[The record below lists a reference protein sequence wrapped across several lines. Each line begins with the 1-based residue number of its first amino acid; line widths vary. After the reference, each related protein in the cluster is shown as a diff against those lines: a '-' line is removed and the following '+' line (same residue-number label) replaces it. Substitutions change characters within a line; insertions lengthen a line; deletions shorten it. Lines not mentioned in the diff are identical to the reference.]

1 MANKLFKELQRLR
14 LKREIY
20 CLKESREGAEE
31 SQINRAQRPR
41 TCNGQNRVYR
51 FLRVE
56 VRVGRGG
63 DREKEETAY
72 KKQQTVVLGQPQ

>member
-1 MANKLFKELQRLR
+1 MANELFKELQRLR

-20 CLKESREGAEE
+20 CLKGKQEGAE
-31 SQINRAQRPR
+31 RPR

-51 FLRVE
+51 LLRVE